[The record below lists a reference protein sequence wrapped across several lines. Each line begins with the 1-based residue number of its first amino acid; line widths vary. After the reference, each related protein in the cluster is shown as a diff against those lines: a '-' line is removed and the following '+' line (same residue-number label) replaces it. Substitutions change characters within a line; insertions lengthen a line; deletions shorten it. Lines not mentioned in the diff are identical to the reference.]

1 MTKTLL
7 RTIGALLIGALSF
20 VSTASAQTVLSSTTL
35 TANIADDSVRVMAV
49 TSATGFTAPGSGA
62 TQVLALI
69 DREIVGVRTVAS
81 LVIGIQRGMNG
92 TRASSH
98 VSGSIVWV
106 GAPRAFVASIPSG
119 QCVRTL
125 LATVP
130 LIVGGAPGL
139 GAEVGTTW
147 DCLGLTTAGQWVNT
161 NGNGIG
167 FPTLGATI
175 ASPAGVITPSGTYF
189 KVSGTNAITGITLPA
204 GAAPGFTLAFEPTGV
219 FTWTTATNIILAGT
233 AVVGKVLYFVWNGA
247 KWVPSYIA

>member
-1 MTKTLL
+1 MMKQLL
-7 RTIGALLIGALSF
+7 SRLSWALLIGALCI
-20 VSTASAQTVLSSTTL
+20 VPASAQTVLSSTTL

-49 TSATGFTAPGSGA
+49 TSATGFTAPGTGS

-69 DREIVGVRTVAS
+69 DREIVSVRTVNS
-81 LVIGIQRGMNG
+81 LVIGILRGMNG
-92 TRASSH
+92 TRATAH

-125 LATVP
+125 LTTVP
-130 LIVGGAPGL
+130 VIVGGAPGL

-167 FPTLGATI
+167 LPTLGALI
-175 ASPAGVITPSGTYF
+175 ASPAGVLTPSGTYF
-189 KVSGTNAITGITLPA
+189 KVSGTAAITGITVPA
-204 GAAPGFTLAFEPTGV
+204 GAAPGFTIMIEPTGA
-219 FTWTTATNIILAGT
+219 FTWTTATNIIVAGT
-233 AVVGKVLYFVWNGA
+233 AVVGRTLTFTWNGA
-247 KWVPSYIA
+247 KWVASYV